1 MVTSPLVVLALQCAG
16 MLTGTFICGIIPL
29 YLSLSKTKLRMLEVI
44 GAGLLVGASMT
55 VVLPEGV
62 QALYSAGEGH
72 HSHEHGIMAQSTSHL
87 SQIPSTLASGQAQS
101 SWAWSKLSKRTTR
114 ERDFDPENTVG
125 IALLAGFLVMFLI
138 DQIAS
143 PGAHVHAG
151 PSGPDREAHS
161 HWHGPS
167 HRPEALRLT
176 RASSLM
182 ISKDDPSQS
191 LNSSSGRHFR
201 VDPSSTE
208 SSPEQM
214 PADHDY
220 VPHSQA
226 HLLDDS
232 HHTGTSTTSRDDSR
246 PANRPRK
253 SSDAQNR
260 GTSANGGHSDSSHS
274 RSIRQAFASIAG
286 LIIHAAADGIAMGAS
301 AGSDDDSLKLVVLLA
316 IMIHKAPAAFGL
328 CTLLMG
334 QRLHKSQIRKAIAIF
349 SLSTPVGAIFT
360 YLFLSLVLKS
370 SPDSNSNGIG
380 SEHIGGALTFSAG
393 TFMFV
398 AMHAVQELT
407 SAAADIDLDASTHH
421 HHHGHAHHYEGV
433 STSPHGAPAEALP
446 RQILGR
452 TGRLS
457 CFLLGTILPKILQGL
472 VGHHH

>member
-1 MVTSPLVVLALQCAG
+1 
-16 MLTGTFICGIIPL
+16 
-29 YLSLSKTKLRMLEVI
+29 
-44 GAGLLVGASMT
+44 
-55 VVLPEGV
+55 
-62 QALYSAGEGH
+62 
-72 HSHEHGIMAQSTSHL
+72 
-87 SQIPSTLASGQAQS
+87 
-101 SWAWSKLSKRTTR
+101 
-114 ERDFDPENTVG
+114 
-125 IALLAGFLVMFLI
+125 
-138 DQIAS
+138 
-143 PGAHVHAG
+143 
-151 PSGPDREAHS
+151 
-161 HWHGPS
+161 
-167 HRPEALRLT
+167 
-176 RASSLM
+176 M
-182 ISKDDPSQS
+182 ISKDDPSQNT
-191 LNSSSGRHFR
+191 NSSSGRHFR
-201 VDPSSTE
+201 VNPSSIE

-214 PADHDY
+214 PADHDH

-226 HLLDDS
+226 HLFDDS
-232 HHTGTSTTSRDDSR
+232 HHTGTSSTVRDNSRQ
-246 PANRPRK
+246 ANRPRK
-253 SSDAQNR
+253 SSDTQNR
-260 GTSANGGHSDSSHS
+260 SPTANGGQTDPSQS
-274 RSIRQAFASIAG
+274 RGIRQAFASIAG

-349 SLSTPVGAIFT
+349 SLSTPIGAIFT

-370 SPDSNSNGIG
+370 GPGSNGIG

-407 SAAADIDLDASTHH
+407 SAAADIDLEASTHH

-433 STSPHGAPAEALP
+433 STSSHGAPAEAPP

-452 TGRLS
+452 TGRVS

>member
-1 MVTSPLVVLALQCAG
+1 M
-16 MLTGTFICGIIPL
+16 
-29 YLSLSKTKLRMLEVI
+29 
-44 GAGLLVGASMT
+44 
-55 VVLPEGV
+55 
-62 QALYSAGEGH
+62 LYS
-72 HSHEHGIMAQSTSHL
+72 S
-87 SQIPSTLASGQAQS
+87 
-101 SWAWSKLSKRTTR
+101 
-114 ERDFDPENTVG
+114 
-125 IALLAGFLVMFLI
+125 ALLIQSLTSSLLSYRI

-143 PGAHVHAG
+143 PGAHVHAA
-151 PSGPDREAHS
+151 PSGPDREAHN

-182 ISKDDPSQS
+182 ISKDDPSP
-191 LNSSSGRHFR
+191 NSGRHFR
-201 VDPSSTE
+201 VNPSGSME

-232 HHTGTSTTSRDDSR
+232 HQTGTSTISHDDSR
-246 PANRPRK
+246 PTNRPRK
-253 SSDAQNR
+253 PSDAQNR
-260 GTSANGGHSDSSHS
+260 STSANGGHSDPSHS
-274 RSIRQAFASIAG
+274 RTIRQAFASIAG

-301 AGSDDDSLKLVVLLA
+301 AGSNDDSLKLVVLLA

-370 SPDSNSNGIG
+370 NPDSNSNGIG

-433 STSPHGAPAEALP
+433 STSPHGAPTEALP